1 MIPNLCILLMLS
13 LNVWRPKLCL
23 RPSRLERTR
32 RCMIVFLACGCVWL
46 SAMPWPQQIITMVL
60 AAVLMWFLIKAPYS
74 EQQLLSLQ
82 QTATEWRLVL
92 ADGEWLLA
100 ELDGPVRDWSA
111 LLCLQFKEKGAAPG
125 QRPRRWSL
133 LLWRDQMPESDWRR
147 LRVSLRW
154 RHAAKSITGL
164 K

>member
-1 MIPNLCILLMLS
+1 
-13 LNVWRPKLCL
+13 
-23 RPSRLERTR
+23 
-32 RCMIVFLACGCVWL
+32 
-46 SAMPWPQQIITMVL
+46 MVL
-60 AAVLMWFLIKAPYS
+60 AAMLMWFLIKAPYS

-100 ELDGPVRDWSA
+100 ELDGPVRDWKA
-111 LLCLQFKEKGAAPG
+111 LLCLQFKEQGAAPG
-125 QRPRRWSL
+125 QRPRRWLL
-133 LLWRDQMPESDWRR
+133 LLWQDQVPESDWRR

-154 RHAAKSITGL
+154 RHVAKSITAL